1 MIVEY
6 IGQGLYDEENYTCGN
21 HIYSALNSDFFTD
34 MNFFVAFLR
43 RTGLVLLKEKE
54 DFTETEIKYRKYKT
68 NDAPELI
75 FNGEEFYVARNWGI
89 GNIHKLINKYGQIP
103 RT

>member
-1 MIVEY
+1 MSTI
-6 IGQGLYDEENYTCGN
+6 
-21 HIYSALNSDFFTD
+21 
-34 MNFFVAFLR
+34 
-43 RTGLVLLKEKE
+43 KEVIDSFPNELQNPMLEFWGAVKESLGVKKE

-89 GNIHKLINKYGQIP
+89 GNIHKLINKFTDKFPGLEYE
-103 RT
+103 TN